1 MGPMTR
7 TSSERGNAR
16 NIYYEPYPW
25 CRHQMT
31 AASPC
36 MVGAFAHVGG
46 LPAGAPVLNPAAVQ
60 LYRELD

>member
-1 MGPMTR
+1 
-7 TSSERGNAR
+7 
-16 NIYYEPYPW
+16 
-25 CRHQMT
+25 
-31 AASPC
+31 